1 MPRDLHLLP
10 RMEDRWSF
18 LYVEHCRIEQEGKSI
33 SVFEA
38 SGRTLV
44 PCAMLSMLM
53 LGPGSSITH
62 AAVRA
67 LAESGCLI
75 VWCGEEGVR
84 VYATGL
90 GHTRSARNI
99 LRQAAAWANPKTRLM
114 VVRRMYEMRFDE
126 PVEASVSLR
135 QLRGREGKRVQAAYA
150 AASAATGVEWKGR
163 NYDRRSWSRADA
175 VNRALSCA
183 NSCLYGLCHAAI
195 VAAGYSPAI
204 GFIHTG
210 KALSFV
216 YDVADLYKTETAIPV
231 AFLVASQ
238 GPTDLEGRV
247 RRAMRDLF
255 LERRLLERVLPD
267 IEALFRDLP
276 GVVEE
281 VEGGQM
287 WDGEDEAP
295 GWLWDPEQGVVAGG
309 AAYTEEA
316 DGGDDPGT
324 RARKPPGRADP
335 LDAGAENG
343 GVRGKSESGGASE
356 ALE

>member
-10 RMEDRWSF
+10 RIEDRWSF
-18 LYVEHCRIEQEGKSI
+18 LYVEHCRVEQEGKSI
-33 SVFEA
+33 SVFEG

-44 PCAMLSMLM
+44 PCAALSLLM

-62 AAVRA
+62 AAIRT
-67 LAESGCLI
+67 LAESGCTL

-84 VYATGL
+84 LYATGL
-90 GHTRSARNI
+90 GHTRSARNL
-99 LRQAAAWANPKTRLM
+99 LRQAAAWADPRARMM
-114 VVRRMYEMRFDE
+114 VVRRMYEMRFGE
-126 PVEASVSLR
+126 PVDESVSLA

-163 NYDRRSWSRADA
+163 SYDRRNWGAADP

-195 VAAGYSPAI
+195 TAAGYSPAI

-231 AFLVASQ
+231 AFLAASE
-238 GPTDLEGRV
+238 GSTDLEGRV
-247 RRAMRDLF
+247 RRAMRDMF
-255 LERRLLERVLPD
+255 LERRLLERVVPD
-267 IEALFRDLP
+267 LEHLFRGL
-276 GVVEE
+276 GEGAESEREE
-281 VEGGQM
+281 R

-295 GWLWDPEQGVVAGG
+295 AWLWDPELGVVAGG
-309 AAYTEEA
+309 ADYGEA
-316 DGGDDPGT
+316 SHGGNDPGT
-324 RARKPPGRADP
+324 RPRKPAGRAEP
-335 LDAGAENG
+335 VDAGTAD
-343 GVRGKSESGGASE
+343 RGLRGEPESGGA
-356 ALE
+356 

>member
-33 SVFEA
+33 SVYEA

-44 PCAMLSMLM
+44 PCAVLSMLM

-90 GHTRSARNI
+90 GHTRSARNV
-99 LRQAAAWANPKTRLM
+99 LRQAAAWANRKTRMM
-114 VVRRMYEMRFDE
+114 VVRRMYEMRFG
-126 PVEASVSLR
+126 EAVGDSVSLR

-163 NYDRRSWSRADA
+163 NYDRRNWGRADP

-238 GPTDLEGRV
+238 AGADWEGRV
-247 RRAMRDLF
+247 RRAMRDVF

-267 IEALFRDLP
+267 IQALFHDLP
-276 GVVEE
+276 VAEE
-281 VEGGQM
+281 MGGGDI
-287 WDGEDEAP
+287 WDGADEAP
-295 GWLWDPEQGVVAGG
+295 GWLWDPELGVVAGG
-309 AAYTEEA
+309 ADYAEEG
-316 DGGDDPGT
+316 DGRDDPGT
-324 RARKPPGRADP
+324 CSRKPPGRADP
-335 LDAGAENG
+335 LDAGAAG
-343 GVRGKSESGGASE
+343 GRVCGKAESGGPSE
-356 ALE
+356 TLD